1 MSAIDV
7 TIEKEGVQ
15 MDKAL
20 MGDTSTKKTNRPIVL
35 ASIMLAMFMGA
46 IEGTIVST
54 AMPEIVGDLGGFSLY
69 SWVFSSYLLMNS
81 VTVLIYGKLS
91 DLFGR
96 KPILIFGIIM
106 FLIGSILCG
115 FANSMGMLIIFR
127 LIQGFGAGAVTPVAT
142 TIVGDIYSTEERAK
156 IQGYLSSVWGISAIL
171 GPALGGI
178 LVEYVSW
185 RYIFWL
191 NIPLGILS
199 MIGLGLFLHEKVEKK
214 KQTIDYSGAVLL
226 TISVSTLMFV
236 LVEGGTGW
244 PWFSSQSYSL
254 LMISLLGFIFFYF
267 REKKAKEPIMPF
279 SIWKERP
286 IFIAN
291 ITSLTTG
298 IMLIGISSFLPTFV
312 QGVMERSPI
321 IAGFTLTTMS
331 IGWPI
336 ASAYAGK
343 LLLKFGFRTTS
354 ILGGASL
361 ILGSVLFVT
370 LTKEMGPLWAAVGSF
385 FIGVGMGLTLT
396 TFIVTIQSTVDWKQ
410 RGVAT
415 ASNMFMRNLGNTIG
429 AALLGGILNSRLMSY
444 FEENGT
450 KESGKLDVDSIN
462 ILLNKE
468 ERENLPEAMLRLL
481 QDGLTSSLHTV
492 YYVVLFIAIISFV
505 LILLLP
511 KKENSST

>member
-1 MSAIDV
+1 M
-7 TIEKEGVQ
+7 E
-15 MDKAL
+15 KAL
-20 MGDTSTKKTNRPIVL
+20 MGGQSTKKTNRPIVL

-46 IEGTIVST
+46 IEATIVST
-54 AMPEIVGDLGGFSLY
+54 AMPAIVGDLGDFSLY

-81 VTVLIYGKLS
+81 ITVLIYGKLA

-96 KPILIFGIIM
+96 KPILMFGIIM

-115 FANSMGMLIIFR
+115 LADSMAMLILFR
-127 LIQGFGAGAVTPVAT
+127 LIQGFGAGAVTPIAT

-185 RYIFWL
+185 HYIFWL

-214 KQTIDYSGAVLL
+214 KHNIDYSGAVLL
-226 TISVSTLMFV
+226 TISISILMFV
-236 LVEGGTGW
+236 LVEGGTRW
-244 PWFSSQSYSL
+244 AWFSYQSYSL
-254 LMISLLGFIFFYF
+254 FAISLFFSILFYF
-267 REKKAKEPIMPF
+267 QEKKAKEPIMPF
-279 SIWKERP
+279 SIWKVRP

-321 IAGFTLTTMS
+321 VAGFTLTTMS

-343 LLLKFGFRTTS
+343 LLLKFGFRKTS
-354 ILGGASL
+354 IIGGVSL

-370 LTKEMGPLWAAVGSF
+370 LTKEMGPLWAALGSF
-385 FIGVGMGLTLT
+385 FFGIGMGLTST
-396 TFIVTIQSTVDWKQ
+396 TFIVSIQSTVEWKQ

-429 AALLGGILNSRLMSY
+429 AALFGGILNSRLMNY
-444 FEENGT
+444 FKEHGT
-450 KESGKLDVDSIN
+450 GESAHLDADSIN
-462 ILLNKE
+462 ILLNKD
-468 ERENLPEAMLRLL
+468 ERNDLPEVMLRLL
-481 QDGLTSSLHTV
+481 QDGLTASLHTV
-492 YYVVLFIAIISFV
+492 YYVVLFIAVISMV

-511 KKENSST
+511 KKQQISTK